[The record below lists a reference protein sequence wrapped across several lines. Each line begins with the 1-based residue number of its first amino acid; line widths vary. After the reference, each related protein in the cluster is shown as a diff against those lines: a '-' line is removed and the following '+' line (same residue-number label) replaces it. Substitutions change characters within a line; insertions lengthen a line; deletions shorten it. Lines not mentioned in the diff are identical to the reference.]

1 MNSETTAINSE
12 LKAVASCR
20 HSLIFLGIVALIT
33 ILGVLSSRNTSG
45 SHMSEAQFHAF
56 LRTTLLTLT
65 TGNWLLVYFVWKGL
79 RAKGGSFRTLIQDRW
94 TNGREVFRD
103 LLLAAAFWG
112 MALILLRGMTF
123 MLHTKNGANGFKGWA
138 DLVIGFVVSVT
149 AGFCEEFVFRGYAQ
163 RQLLAYTRRIW
174 LAVLGQG
181 ILFGCIHAYGGWR
194 PIIVSGTIGVLFG
207 AVAAWRKT
215 LRIGML
221 THAWTDFWNYWL
233 KLAIFG

>member
-1 MNSETTAINSE
+1 MNTETTAMHSG
-12 LKAVASCR
+12 LKPVASYR
-20 HSLIFLGIVALIT
+20 HSIIFLGIVALIT
-33 ILGVLSSRNTSG
+33 ILGVLLSRNASG
-45 SHMSEAQFHAF
+45 SHVSEAQSHSL

-94 TNGREVFRD
+94 TRGREVFRD
-103 LLLAAAFWG
+103 LLLAAASWG
-112 MALILLRGMTF
+112 VLLVLLRGMTF
-123 MLHTKNGANGFKGWA
+123 LLHTKSSTNASKGWA
-138 DLVIGFVVSVT
+138 DLVIGFVVSIT

-163 RQLLAYTRRIW
+163 KQLLAYTGRIW

-181 ILFGCIHAYGGWR
+181 ILFGCIHAYGGWQ

-207 AVAAWRKT
+207 ALAAWRKT

-233 KLAIFG
+233 KFAIFG